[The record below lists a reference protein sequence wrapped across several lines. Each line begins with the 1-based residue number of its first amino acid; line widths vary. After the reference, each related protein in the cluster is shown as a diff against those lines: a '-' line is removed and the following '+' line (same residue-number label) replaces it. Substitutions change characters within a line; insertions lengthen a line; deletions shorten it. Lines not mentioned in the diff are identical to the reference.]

1 MIFIEKL
8 IELIP
13 NILLVLV
20 LGYIYL
26 KIYNF
31 ISYSKNIKS
40 YEYVFI
46 KSVVC
51 GTILE
56 YTIGFFTN
64 MLYKPWNYILIIFV
78 TVFLAFISAKLINS
92 NLFRQI
98 FKKLGITRTF
108 NRNIWQDLMDKEHSL
123 WADVRS
129 KKLQRHY
136 FGQIVLVEE
145 FERYPRIVLSRYT
158 IYDKHNN
165 IIEDYD
171 KDPTQRIVIET
182 TLYDDIRLVYNENS
196 KNIK

>member
-1 MIFIEKL
+1 
-8 IELIP
+8 
-13 NILLVLV
+13 
-20 LGYIYL
+20 
-26 KIYNF
+26 
-31 ISYSKNIKS
+31 
-40 YEYVFI
+40 
-46 KSVVC
+46 
-51 GTILE
+51 
-56 YTIGFFTN
+56 

>member
-1 MIFIEKL
+1 
-8 IELIP
+8 
-13 NILLVLV
+13 
-20 LGYIYL
+20 
-26 KIYNF
+26 
-31 ISYSKNIKS
+31 
-40 YEYVFI
+40 
-46 KSVVC
+46 
-51 GTILE
+51 
-56 YTIGFFTN
+56 
-64 MLYKPWNYILIIFV
+64 
-78 TVFLAFISAKLINS
+78 
-92 NLFRQI
+92 
-98 FKKLGITRTF
+98 
-108 NRNIWQDLMDKEHSL
+108 MDKEHSL

>member
-8 IELIP
+8 IVLIP